1 MYDVYSD
8 DIFRELQSQ
17 TGQLDELLT
26 YLESIL
32 SKLDLLLNVG
42 TLIAALGF
50 GILAAYISLK
60 WVRK

>member
-1 MYDVYSD
+1 MYDGYSD

-26 YLESIL
+26 HFESTL

-50 GILAAYISLK
+50 GILAAYILLK
-60 WVRK
+60 WVKK